1 VEKLTIDLP
10 AMYGDHHVVEVRRIL
25 LELPGVEDVYAS
37 SSFRAAEIS
46 FDPAKIEPE
55 TITSKLDESGY
66 LGELPIP
73 EETNVPATEGNGKKP
88 FFRHTEAYEETKKV
102 VSFAQNVGFEGRALW
117 PCPGMEPIKNSE
129 MD

>member
-1 VEKLTIDLP
+1 MEKLTIDLP

-88 FFRHTEAYEETKKV
+88 FFRHTEAYEETKNV

>member
-1 VEKLTIDLP
+1 MEKLTIDLP

-46 FDPAKIEPE
+46 FDPAKIETE

-73 EETNVPATEGNGKKP
+73 EETDVPATEGNGKKP